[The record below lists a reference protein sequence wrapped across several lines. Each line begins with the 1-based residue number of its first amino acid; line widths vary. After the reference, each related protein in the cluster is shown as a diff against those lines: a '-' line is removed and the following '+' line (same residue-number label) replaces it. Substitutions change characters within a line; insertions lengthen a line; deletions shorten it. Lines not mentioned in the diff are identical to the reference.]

1 MSSESFPVLRAAPAR
16 SRWSPLLRGR
26 RGECEALDAQLQH
39 IRAGQSSVQVLRG
52 EAGVGKSALLDYVA
66 ERAAGCRVVRVAGVQ
81 SEMELAYAGLHQLC
95 AAMIDRVTE
104 LPRPQRAVL
113 RTAFGYEQDT
123 TPEPFAVAVASLSLL
138 SDAAETQPLV
148 CLIDDAQ
155 WLDRSSAQALAFVA
169 RRVYAEPIAMVF
181 AVREP
186 ADVKELAGLPELI
199 VEGLPDA
206 EARLLL
212 ASGIPGR
219 LDEQVRDRIVAE
231 TRGNPLALLELPRG
245 MTPADLAGGFGLPGA
260 GSLAGRIEQAFATR
274 VESLPPDSRQ
284 LILLAAAEPLGD
296 VTLLWRAAERLGIG
310 PGAATRAEEDGLVE
324 FGVRVRFRHPL
335 VRSAAYRA
343 ATPLHRRQVHQ
354 ALAEATDADADPDR
368 RAWHRAHA
376 SLGLEETVAA
386 ELERSAERAKR
397 RGGAAAA
404 AAFLQRAAE
413 LTPDPARRG
422 ERALAGAQAKL
433 ETAAPEAASVLLA
446 MAELCPLDDYQRA
459 RSRWLRAQ
467 IAFSL
472 SRGSDALPLLLDAA
486 KGLAGF
492 STELA
497 RETRL
502 EAFAAAIYAG
512 NPGDDN
518 EVQDVAAAAL
528 ATPAPPRRD
537 DPIDDLVRGLATAF
551 IDGFR
556 AATPALRIALE
567 SFRRADEDA
576 AEVNRWLWLA
586 CRIAFDLWDDRLSGE
601 LAARGLRLARESGAL
616 GILPI
621 AANFRA
627 GLHLHAGEFADA
639 SALMEEAAAIS
650 AMTGTA
656 PLVYTTP
663 MLAAY
668 RGQEATALAGLDAAD
683 QHALARGQ
691 RLALSMTGCA
701 RAVLFNGQARYDEAL
716 AAATR
721 ACAHEGLGLYGL
733 ALVEHIE
740 AAARCGQPHLAR
752 ESLARLAERTRASN
766 TDWAL
771 GLEARS
777 RALLAGGPEAEE
789 YYEQA
794 VTRLARG
801 NVALH
806 LARARL
812 VYGEWLRREN
822 RRVDARKQ
830 LGSAHELFESFG
842 ADAFAE
848 RARRELLAT
857 GETARRRSADAFSL
871 LTPQEAQIARLAA
884 EGLTNPEIGAQ
895 LFISPRTVEY
905 HLRKVFPKLDV
916 ASRKELRHL
925 VTASPGTARQRS
937 SGL

>member
-1 MSSESFPVLRAAPAR
+1 MTSRSFPVVRGAPPR

-26 RGECEALDAQLQH
+26 RGECEALDALLH
-39 IRAGQSSVQVLRG
+39 GIRAGHSAVQVLRG

-66 ERAAGCRVVRVAGVQ
+66 ERADGCRVVRVAGVQ

-104 LPRPQRAVL
+104 LPGPQREAL
-113 RTAFGYEQDT
+113 RAAFGYQQDA
-123 TPEPFAVAVASLSLL
+123 TPEPFAVAIAALNLL
-138 SDAAETQPLV
+138 SDAAEAQPLV
-148 CLIDDAQ
+148 CLIDDAH

-169 RRVYAEPIAMVF
+169 RRLHAEQIAVVF
-181 AVREP
+181 AVRAP
-186 ADVKELAGLPELI
+186 VDVPELAGLPELI

-260 GSLAGRIEQAFATR
+260 GTLAGRIEQVFADR
-274 VESLPPDSRQ
+274 VDSLPPDSRR
-284 LILLAAAEPLGD
+284 LMLLAAAEPLGD

-310 PGAATRAEEDGLVE
+310 PDAAGPAEDAGLVE
-324 FGVRVRFRHPL
+324 FGGRVRFRHPL
-335 VRSAAYRA
+335 VRSATYRA
-343 ATPLHRRQVHQ
+343 ATPLDRRRVHQ
-354 ALAEATDADADPDR
+354 ALAEATDSESDPDR

-376 SLGLEETVAA
+376 SVGLEETVAA

-433 ETAAPEAASVLLA
+433 EAAAPEAASVLLA
-446 MAELCPLDDYQRA
+446 TAELCPLDDYQRA
-459 RSRWLRAQ
+459 RSSWLRAQ

-492 STELA
+492 GTQLA

-512 NPGDDN
+512 DPGDDN
-518 EVQDVAAAAL
+518 EVQHVAAAAL
-528 ATPAPPRRD
+528 AAPAPARRD
-537 DPIDDLVRGLATAF
+537 DPIDALVRGLATAF

-556 AATPALRIALE
+556 AAAPSLRAALE
-567 SFRRADEDA
+567 SFRRAEENA

-586 CRIAFDLWDDRLSGE
+586 CRIAFDLWDERLSGE

-627 GLHLHAGEFADA
+627 GLHLHAGEFAAA

-663 MLAAY
+663 MVAAY
-668 RGQEATALAGLDAAD
+668 RGAEAAALAGLDAAD
-683 QHALARGQ
+683 QHAGARGQ

-733 ALVEHIE
+733 ALVELVE
-740 AAARCGQPHLAR
+740 AAARCGQPHLALG
-752 ESLARLAERTRASN
+752 SLDRLAERTQAGG

-777 RALLAGGPEAEE
+777 RALLTDGAAAEE
-789 YYEQA
+789 YYDEA

-806 LARARL
+806 LARAKL

-830 LGSAHELFESFG
+830 LGEAHELFDSFG
-842 ADAFAE
+842 AEAFAE

-857 GETARRRSADAFSL
+857 GETARRRTADAFSL
-871 LTPQEAQIARLAA
+871 LTPQEVQIARLAA
-884 EGLTNPEIGAQ
+884 DGLTNPEIGAQ

-916 ASRKELRHL
+916 ASRRELRQALNQSTGAPH
-925 VTASPGTARQRS
+925 
-937 SGL
+937 